1 MESKNIYIEISQVI
15 FCYPE
20 QGIPEFKTGRQHI
33 LLQYTIHLFYS
44 PYYILSENFRNCWS
58 IPIIWLMTSRCPNLW
73 AMSSI
78 LTNLFKSKLK
88 YYSDFRFETW
98 KMFGIHL
105 LNLNVISESIML
117 INYDFPI
124 ILTEFCCLGSKLTL
138 NIHFHTFPF
147 IFNYSFLSERNC
159 SW

>member
-1 MESKNIYIEISQVI
+1 MESINIYIEISQVI

-20 QGIPEFKTGRQHI
+20 QPLKKEFKTCRQHI

-78 LTNLFKSKLK
+78 QTNLFKSKLK
-88 YYSDFRFETW
+88 YYRDFRFEIW
-98 KMFGIHL
+98 QIFEIHL
-105 LNLNVISESIML
+105 FYRFMLSIWWSLSSINFCRYFYFIYLFNLKKR
-117 INYDFPI
+117 
-124 ILTEFCCLGSKLTL
+124 SK
-138 NIHFHTFPF
+138 HK
-147 IFNYSFLSERNC
+147 
-159 SW
+159 